1 MLVLNPV
8 LLLKSLA
15 TVSRVSLASFVFIR
29 SQQTHAL
36 ISRKPD
42 LFCPFL
48 VQSSLVHLAAL
59 NGCKHMGWLYM
70 SAQNN
75 RDIFQTEI
83 HAWISFSQD
92 SPPSFQQLTER
103 CFLLYCHFTLTLGS
117 FLSVGLWLCVE
128 LQLAVQ
134 RGHYTKT
141 L

>member
-1 MLVLNPV
+1 M
-8 LLLKSLA
+8 LLKQHMQERNSQKLSRKGILGIPKTPHKSNACFKPCPPLQIPA
-15 TVSRVSLASFVFIR
+15 TVSRVSMASFVFIR

-59 NGCKHMGWLYM
+59 NGCKHMGWLFL

-92 SPPSFQQLTER
+92 SPPSF
-103 CFLLYCHFTLTLGS
+103 
-117 FLSVGLWLCVE
+117 
-128 LQLAVQ
+128 
-134 RGHYTKT
+134 
-141 L
+141 